1 MNAWKDI
8 GIEVG
13 VGENGNHAANAWA
26 LLHEIEGMLDEL
38 LNNDKESSIDLRG
51 IPMSAAD
58 RQVLE
63 RVLGEGELTARITAL
78 GLSQVRETA
87 IHGVWWVT
95 HYNTED
101 AVVAEFLEVSSCPDI
116 LRSHTDDIRDTLENL
131 RTQLAQHQES

>member
-1 MNAWKDI
+1 R
-8 GIEVG
+8 
-13 VGENGNHAANAWA
+13 
-26 LLHEIEGMLDEL
+26 
-38 LNNDKESSIDLRG
+38 ESSIDLRG
-51 IPMSAAD
+51 IPMTPAD
-58 RQVLE
+58 RAVLE
-63 RVLGEGELTARITAL
+63 RVLGEGELNARITAL

-101 AVVAEFLEVSSCPDI
+101 AVVAEFLEVSFCPDI

>member
-1 MNAWKDI
+1 MTGLKDI
-8 GIEVG
+8 GVEVG
-13 VGENGNHAANAWA
+13 VGEDGNQAGNAWA

-38 LNNDKESSIDLRG
+38 VNSRKESSIDLRG

-58 RQVLE
+58 RKVLE
-63 RVLGEGELTARITAL
+63 GVLGEGELTARIDAL
-78 GLSQVRETA
+78 GLSEVRETA

-101 AVVAEFLEVSSCPDI
+101 TVVAEFLEVAFCPDI

-131 RTQLAQHQES
+131 RTQLAQRRES